1 MDIDEVIDK
10 THVPKL
16 VATFTRIPD
25 PRASNAR
32 HNLSDILTIA
42 ICAVISNADTFT
54 DIEAYGHSKEAW
66 LRQFLSLPNGI
77 PSHDTFNRVFAIL
90 DREVLQRCF
99 LDWVRNLD
107 LPEPDTPVETI
118 AVDGKTA
125 RSSGSD
131 GLAALHTVSAWA
143 SERGVVL
150 GQAQVDAKSNEIT
163 ALPDLLEPLDIAGA
177 TVTTDAMGTQK
188 QIAWTIREHHGDYVL
203 ALKGNHG
210 HLHDDV
216 MWLFDQQ
223 GDPAWRRETQGH
235 GREEIRE
242 AWLLTDIDF
251 LEQQARASW
260 RDLRAVLKMRGT
272 RIINGEVSVQNR
284 YFLTSHTDIDKV
296 AYAVRAHWGIENG
309 LHWVLDVAFG
319 EDQSRARLDHA
330 QANLVTLRHL
340 ALSLLK
346 QETSFKAGIK
356 AKRKRAGWDEDYL
369 RKILSG

>member
-1 MDIDEVIDK
+1 MDTDNTIDEI
-10 THVPKL
+10 HVPKL
-16 VATFTRIPD
+16 VATFTRVPD

-66 LRQFLSLPNGI
+66 FREFLALPNGI

-99 LDWVRNLD
+99 LDWVRSLD

-125 RSSGSD
+125 RRSTDD

-150 GQAQVDAKSNEIT
+150 GQAQVDEKSNEIT

-203 ALKGNHG
+203 ALKRNHSR
-210 HLHDDV
+210 LHDDV
-216 MWLFDQQ
+216 AWLFDQQ
-223 GDPAWRRETQGH
+223 GAPAWRQETQGH

-242 AWLLTDIDF
+242 AWLSTDIDF
-251 LEQQARASW
+251 LEQQERASW
-260 RDLRAVLKMRGT
+260 RDLRAVVKIRGT
-272 RIINGEVSVQNR
+272 RIVDGKVSVQDR
-284 YFLTSHTDIDKV
+284 YFLTSHTDVEKV
-296 AYAVRAHWGIENG
+296 AHAVRAHWGIENG

-319 EDQSRARLDHA
+319 EDQSRARLNHA

-369 RKILSG
+369 LRVLNV